1 MSLKQSLVVKS
12 EYTIKD
18 KSTGKGS
25 RGSSPGSFV
34 YDYMARKGCSDTMFP
49 LPNDPNKKIQELV
62 DDLAIDDT
70 LVDEYVE
77 DIDADEVVPNLKHKS
92 KKVDKNKPID
102 NYVNRYMARESAV
115 EALRTENNVSK
126 EQFFKVDDVSGVAF
140 SHDNISL
147 SDDELRS
154 VADEIQQAFDNG
166 KTVKKTV
173 ISFDEEYLKKHGI
186 VDENLIISER
196 GDYKGNYDQ
205 AKLRGAITRGM
216 NRFVGK
222 SKTTKWVAVIQNDTK
237 HLHCHLCITDTGV
250 GKLSSDG
257 TQKGKLSQSE
267 ISLLRRGIDSYL
279 DEKQTI
285 ASLTA
290 DIQADTMHLKT
301 VVANALL
308 RNNKDTLN
316 NAKDEVFLRSLMCV
330 LPKNKSK
337 WSANSNS
344 KEMKKANAMVGSA
357 VDKEL
362 NMNPRYQELL
372 GKIDRYCEIRRDLED
387 LDDKAVLKLKAD
399 GIDRVRKKCINTI
412 YTECK
417 TIKGDKEVTP
427 TNFIKNL
434 ASENA
439 ALTEGNDVKL
449 LNLRRKK
456 AFKDKYNKDFDK
468 YYKLKR
474 ANIENHV
481 ENTPFGKYIDFEYNF
496 TRMLLGKYN
505 RFLSPILDPNYHQMY
520 TELLTTDDE
529 LYRDY
534 LMAKLAM
541 KFIGDTFSIGYNE
554 PLSSVRFLDL
564 YLLDVDINAIPM
576 LDLKLFN
583 DICLKRYDIYNRAY
597 DYLKETDSD
606 LSLMLNPDVISMYNF
621 FRDLNSGRPTKPV
634 IEKVEKVNVSS
645 IVIPN
650 LNLDKTTDDTLDRD
664 LD

>member
-1 MSLKQSLVVKS
+1 
-12 EYTIKD
+12 
-18 KSTGKGS
+18 
-25 RGSSPGSFV
+25 
-34 YDYMARKGCSDTMFP
+34 
-49 LPNDPNKKIQELV
+49 
-62 DDLAIDDT
+62 
-70 LVDEYVE
+70 
-77 DIDADEVVPNLKHKS
+77 
-92 KKVDKNKPID
+92 
-102 NYVNRYMARESAV
+102 
-115 EALRTENNVSK
+115 
-126 EQFFKVDDVSGVAF
+126 
-140 SHDNISL
+140 
-147 SDDELRS
+147 
-154 VADEIQQAFDNG
+154 
-166 KTVKKTV
+166 
-173 ISFDEEYLKKHGI
+173 
-186 VDENLIISER
+186 
-196 GDYKGNYDQ
+196 
-205 AKLRGAITRGM
+205 
-216 NRFVGK
+216 
-222 SKTTKWVAVIQNDTK
+222 
-237 HLHCHLCITDTGV
+237 
-250 GKLSSDG
+250 
-257 TQKGKLSQSE
+257 
-267 ISLLRRGIDSYL
+267 
-279 DEKQTI
+279 
-285 ASLTA
+285 
-290 DIQADTMHLKT
+290 
-301 VVANALL
+301 
-308 RNNKDTLN
+308 
-316 NAKDEVFLRSLMCV
+316 
-330 LPKNKSK
+330 
-337 WSANSNS
+337 
-344 KEMKKANAMVGSA
+344 MKKANAMVGSA

-520 TELLTTDDE
+520 IELLTTEDE